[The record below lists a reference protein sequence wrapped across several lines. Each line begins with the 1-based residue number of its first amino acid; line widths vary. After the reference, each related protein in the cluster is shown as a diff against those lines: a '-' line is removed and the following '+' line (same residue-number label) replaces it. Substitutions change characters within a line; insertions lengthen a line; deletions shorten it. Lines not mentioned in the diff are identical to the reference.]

1 MVWHTLH
8 DWLNNSPLLLLG
20 GGVLIL
26 MTLAVAG
33 GIALRTWNDR
43 RDPSGSRGGEGGLEG
58 YVVSAVLGLL
68 ALLMGFTFSLA
79 VDRFEM
85 RRALVLEEANAIGTT
100 YLRAQ
105 LLQEPHRT
113 RISQLLVNYTDNR
126 ITLGTAP
133 PDRIAPLLVEND
145 RMLTD
150 LWAATASA
158 FVTIKGIDFSS
169 TFVDGVNNV
178 IDLDAARKTAR
189 MARVPAEVFF
199 VLFVYLI
206 VTAGV
211 LGYVFVGNRG
221 RGAAAFMLALLT
233 LSLLLILDIDRPNK
247 GGVREAQ
254 TPMEQL
260 RASFKAQPPAVFDRY
275 LAEDAKTAA
284 TAKPH

>member
-20 GGVLIL
+20 GGMLIL

-33 GIALRTWNDR
+33 GIALRNWNDR
-43 RDPSGSRGGEGGLEG
+43 RAPPGSKGDEGGLEG

-85 RRALVLEEANAIGTT
+85 RRALVLEEANAIGTA

-105 LLQEPHRT
+105 LLEEPHRT

-133 PDRIAPLLVEND
+133 PNEIPPLLAAND

-158 FVTIKGIDFSS
+158 FVSIKGIDFSS

-275 LAEDAKTAA
+275 LAEDAKAVVA
-284 TAKPH
+284 SH

>member
-20 GGVLIL
+20 GGILIL

-33 GIALRTWNDR
+33 GIALRSWNDR

-85 RRALVLEEANAIGTT
+85 RRALVLEEANAIGTA

-113 RISQLLVNYTDNR
+113 RIGRLLVNYTDNR
-126 ITLGTAP
+126 ILLGQAP
-133 PDRIAPLLVEND
+133 PDRVPPLLAAND

-158 FVTIKGIDFSS
+158 FVTIKDLDFSS
-169 TFVDGVNNV
+169 TFVDSVNNV

-189 MARVPAEVFF
+189 LARVPAEVFF

-260 RASFKAQPPAVFDRY
+260 KASFKTQPPAVFDRY
-275 LAEDAKTAA
+275 LAADAKAA
-284 TAKPH
+284 VASH

>member
-1 MVWHTLH
+1 MVWNTLNG
-8 DWLNNSPLLLLG
+8 WLNNAPLLILG
-20 GGVLIL
+20 GGTLIL
-26 MTLAVAG
+26 MTMAVGAG
-33 GIALRTWNDR
+33 VALRAWND
-43 RDPSGSRGGEGGLEG
+43 GGRQIGKKGEDGGLEG

-79 VDRFEM
+79 VDRFET
-85 RRALVLEEANAIGTT
+85 RRTLVLEEANAIGTT

-105 LLQEPHRT
+105 LLEQPHRE
-113 RISQLLVNYTDNR
+113 RISRLLVNYTDNR
-126 ITLGTAP
+126 IALAKAP
-133 PDRIAPLLVEND
+133 PDRVAPLLAAND

-189 MARVPAEVFF
+189 MARVPSEVFF

-221 RGAAAFMLALLT
+221 RGAAIFMLVLLT

-247 GGVREAQ
+247 GGIRESQ
-254 TPMEQL
+254 TAMEQL
-260 RASFKAQPPAVFDRY
+260 RATFKSQPPIVFDRY
-275 LAEDAKTAA
+275 LIEDAKAA
-284 TAKPH
+284 EAKPS